1 MFKSKR
7 DNLRHI
13 YSNICNALFHI
24 FVSVT
29 FSMCEFHCVSAW
41 SRFEKIF
48 QTMGTRF
55 FFLQPSISNSYHITG
70 SLQTLNELFCI
81 LLNKQ
86 LQI

>member
-48 QTMGTRF
+48 QTMDTRVF
-55 FFLQPSISNSYHITG
+55 FFYNLQSATAIT
-70 SLQTLNELFCI
+70 LQVHC
-81 LLNKQ
+81 KH
-86 LQI
+86 